1 MADYRKLVEDV
12 IALGGQVGVKL
23 RYWSAWNE
31 PNHPFFIS
39 PQRATC
45 DASAPSLAVKRYA
58 EITRNL
64 KRALDDAPG
73 DQQYV
78 LGELAGLDTSKSRST
93 SIQEFLRELP
103 TPIVCG
109 STVIS
114 QHGYVSGINP
124 APLDIKGAASHH
136 CKQKHVVWMTETGA
150 GAPHAGQAKRH
161 ERGGRAPLLPPA
173 PQAVEGVVRRPARDR
188 RLPVHVPRGRHVPHR
203 ARHDRAGPRVPG
215 AR

>member
-1 MADYRKLVEDV
+1 MAAYRKLVEDV

-78 LGELAGLDTSKSRST
+78 LGELAGLDTSKSR
-93 SIQEFLRELP
+93 E
-103 TPIVCG
+103 
-109 STVIS
+109 
-114 QHGYVSGINP
+114 
-124 APLDIKGAASHH
+124 
-136 CKQKHVVWMTETGA
+136 HVD
-150 GAPHAGQAKRH
+150 P
-161 ERGGRAPLLPPA
+161 
-173 PQAVEGVVRRPARDR
+173 GVPARAADADR
-188 RLPVHVPRGRHVPHR
+188 VRLDRDLPARLRQRHQPRA
-203 ARHDRAGPRVPG
+203 ARHQGRRDATTASRSTWCG
-215 AR
+215 